1 MVRIERCS
9 RCSQCL
15 IVSLFSTFSDKV
27 LLRDCIRALP
37 RVDTAI
43 RALPSM
49 MAAQAPNGDE
59 IVSPGA
65 AGLQV
70 LFECNGITIT
80 EAQIQGVYKER
91 GWRSDH
97 SLSKTDFRQPSKNKS
112 NQNKSL

>member
-1 MVRIERCS
+1 MTQRFCDRPSAPLIEVDAMEA
-9 RCSQCL
+9 
-15 IVSLFSTFSDKV
+15 IDWLFVFD
-27 LLRDCIRALP
+27 A
-37 RVDTAI
+37 
-43 RALPSM
+43 
-49 MAAQAPNGDE
+49 AAQAPNGDE

-97 SLSKTDFRQPSKNKS
+97 SLSKTDFRQPPKNES
-112 NQNKSL
+112 NRNKSL